1 MTPIIE
7 IKTVAEYNKMMDVK
21 TPHPLVNVVDFST
34 MKPQDQSAVS
44 GTFTFGFY
52 TVSIKYGK
60 NCELKYGRNYYD
72 YQDGTLV
79 FMAPGQVMSVES
91 KEEFK
96 PEGFALVF
104 HPDLIRGTSLGQHIK
119 DYSFFSYDVHEA
131 LHLSENELEIV
142 LECFKK
148 IEFELQRSVDKHS
161 KHLIVSNIEL
171 FLSYC
176 VRFYDRQFITR
187 DNINSDVLTKFES
200 LLNSYFESENPQK
213 IGIPTVAYFANQL
226 HLSANYF
233 GDLIKKETGKTAL
246 EYIQMAIINAAKE
259 KIFTPGK
266 SVNEIAYEL
275 GFKYPQHFRRMFK
288 NETGHT
294 PNEYRSL
301 N

>member
-1 MTPIIE
+1 MANIIE
-7 IKTVAEYNKMMDVK
+7 IKTIAEYNEMLGVK
-21 TPHPLVNVVDFST
+21 TLHPLVNVVDFST
-34 MKPQDQSAVS
+34 LKPQGKSVVS

-52 TVSIKYGK
+52 SISIKYGK
-60 NCELKYGRNYYD
+60 NCELKYGRNNYD

-79 FMAPGQVMSVES
+79 FIAPGQIISVEQP
-91 KEEFK
+91 EEFQPK
-96 PEGFALVF
+96 GFALVF

-131 LHLSENELEIV
+131 LHLSEKELEVV

-148 IEFELQRSVDKHS
+148 IELELQQSVDKHS

-213 IGIPTVAYFANQL
+213 IGIPTVAYFADQL
-226 HLSANYF
+226 HLSPNYF
-233 GDLIKKETGKTAL
+233 GDLIKKETSKTAL
-246 EYIQMAIINAAKE
+246 DYIQLTIIDAAKE
-259 KIFTPGK
+259 KIFVPGK

-275 GFKYPQHFRRMFK
+275 GFKYPQHFSRFFK
-288 NETGHT
+288 QHVGYS
-294 PNEYRSL
+294 PNEYRQL